1 MKILLVDDVDSL
13 RAMLRAVLAAE
24 PGYEIVG
31 EASDGASG
39 VLAAK
44 HLKPDVVV
52 MDLNMPVMGGLEATR
67 QIVLEVPGTDVV
79 VFTSNDG
86 PETQRELAEAG
97 AAAHISK
104 GEIVRLVD
112 VIGSLHPA

>member
-13 RAMLRAVLAAE
+13 RVMLRAVLAAE
-24 PGYEIVG
+24 PGYEIIG
-31 EASDGASG
+31 EAADGASG
-39 VLAAK
+39 VAAAK
-44 HLKPDVVV
+44 ALRPDVVV

-67 QIVLEVPGTDVV
+67 QIVQEVPGTDVV

-86 PETQRELAEAG
+86 EATRRELAAAG

-112 VIGSLHPA
+112 VIEGLHPA